1 MAVAHHTPAPVLV
14 DQARTPGDEPL
25 DLGLD
30 RLRQHAPG
38 TLAQYRQQRIIG
50 NAHSWP
56 RQPDNAI
63 LLHGVSFLVTLNI
76 TEDTPPPASATK
88 SSHSSRKAL
97 DAARIA
103 YRYLPAYSPD
113 LNPIEPCWSKL
124 KSRLRAKAARTLDAL
139 DIELGPALATVTAQD
154 AQGWFRLCGY
164 ATPN

>member
-88 SSHSSRKAL
+88 SSHSSSVFGGARVVIAPL
-97 DAARIA
+97 DAAVA
-103 YRYLPAYSPD
+103 
-113 LNPIEPCWSKL
+113 E
-124 KSRLRAKAARTLDAL
+124 AAAVGRRVLLAGVFQASAVGVLGHAL
-139 DIELGPALATVTAQD
+139 VGEVD
-154 AQGWFRLCGY
+154 
-164 ATPN
+164 

>member
-1 MAVAHHTPAPVLV
+1 MAVAHHTPAPLLV

-88 SSHSSRKAL
+88 SSHSSVVPL
-97 DAARIA
+97 M
-103 YRYLPAYSPD
+103 
-113 LNPIEPCWSKL
+113 
-124 KSRLRAKAARTLDAL
+124 
-139 DIELGPALATVTAQD
+139 
-154 AQGWFRLCGY
+154 
-164 ATPN
+164 

>member
-88 SSHSSRKAL
+88 SSHSSAERSRFCQCSCSSCQLSVRRRTVVADKPGASGPSS
-97 DAARIA
+97 AANA
-103 YRYLPAYSPD
+103 SANWPVETP
-113 LNPIEPCWSKL
+113 
-124 KSRLRAKAARTLDAL
+124 
-139 DIELGPALATVTAQD
+139 
-154 AQGWFRLCGY
+154 FR
-164 ATPN
+164 

>member
-88 SSHSSRKAL
+88 SSHSSADGRASPRADHL
-97 DAARIA
+97 AR
-103 YRYLPAYSPD
+103 RQV
-113 LNPIEPCWSKL
+113 EHRGQVKPCMDC
-124 KSRLRAKAARTLDAL
+124 SRVARA
-139 DIELGPALATVTAQD
+139 
-154 AQGWFRLCGY
+154 
-164 ATPN
+164 N

>member
-88 SSHSSRKAL
+88 SSHSSSLSSAPSSEPAKQGRSSA
-97 DAARIA
+97 IA
-103 YRYLPAYSPD
+103 
-113 LNPIEPCWSKL
+113 
-124 KSRLRAKAARTLDAL
+124 
-139 DIELGPALATVTAQD
+139 
-154 AQGWFRLCGY
+154 
-164 ATPN
+164 